1 MDQVVKLDDDRVA
14 LRRSR
19 MNVLRLAAGQAL
31 AGANASVIYATAAII
46 GATTAP
52 SAALATLPISIF
64 VVGTATGTLPAGWL
78 ARHYGRRTAFIAGT
92 ACGCLTGL
100 IAALATL
107 IGSFP
112 LFCVATLFGGMYASV
127 VMSFRF
133 AATDGVRPDRQ
144 ARALSWVMVGGIF
157 AGVIGPQMLTWT
169 MDLWPPHLFVI
180 SFLAQAGIALITMAV
195 LAGVDLPKQTKS
207 QTAAGRPLS
216 LIVRQPRFLVAV
228 LCGVVSYTL
237 MNIVMTSAPL
247 AMRMCGLPQADSNF
261 AIQWHIVGMYL
272 PSFFT
277 GALVARFGPR
287 RIVATG
293 FLLII
298 VAASTGIGGTSNL
311 HFIADLVLLGVGW
324 NFGFVGASAMVLETH
339 RPEER
344 TKVQAFNDF
353 LVFGT
358 MAIGSFSSGAL
369 LTSEGWAAVN
379 WLTVPIISI
388 ALVILIFG
396 SMRRKALL
404 F

>member
-1 MDQVVKLDDDRVA
+1 
-14 LRRSR
+14 
-19 MNVLRLAAGQAL
+19 
-31 AGANASVIYATAAII
+31 
-46 GATTAP
+46 
-52 SAALATLPISIF
+52 
-64 VVGTATGTLPAGWL
+64 
-78 ARHYGRRTAFIAGT
+78 
-92 ACGCLTGL
+92 
-100 IAALATL
+100 
-107 IGSFP
+107 
-112 LFCVATLFGGMYASV
+112 
-127 VMSFRF
+127 
-133 AATDGVRPDRQ
+133 
-144 ARALSWVMVGGIF
+144 
-157 AGVIGPQMLTWT
+157 
-169 MDLWPPHLFVI
+169 
-180 SFLAQAGIALITMAV
+180 
-195 LAGVDLPKQTKS
+195 
-207 QTAAGRPLS
+207 
-216 LIVRQPRFLVAV
+216 
-228 LCGVVSYTL
+228 